1 MTTLNIDNK
10 ENKLVTLFD
19 ECKALLFYLV
29 SAPVKRSKCM
39 VGHQEIWS

>member
-1 MTTLNIDNK
+1 MATLKIDNK
-10 ENKLVTLFD
+10 EYDLDTLTD

-29 SAPVKRSKCM
+29 SALVKRFKCM